1 MKQLKMFFMLISL
14 MLVIGACSNNDN
26 NESEDNIENND
37 VENNDEQEEN
47 SEPEEDVE
55 EVEDVPSA
63 DDVDFNALLAEV
75 DEITQGE
82 TELIYEQDEAQ
93 THEEDAYEVNLNGY
107 VVANITDFHM
117 NFSIPFDSEDE
128 GAILLTHMSVE
139 NKTDGDIAYTPTW
152 SIEYSGADRFANPNR
167 DLIPRDLQLS
177 NVLNSENDYVI
188 PAGESV
194 SGYVAFA
201 LRTVDVENI
210 EKVNYASLIVPSGGD
225 V

>member
-14 MLVIGACSNNDN
+14 ILVIGACSNNDN

-93 THEEDAYEVNLNGY
+93 THEEAAYEVYVIGY
-107 VVANITDFHM
+107 VGANITDFDM

-128 GAILLTHMSVE
+128 GAILLTHMAVE

-188 PAGESV
+188 PAGEYV
-194 SGYVAFA
+194 FGYVAFSIRY
-201 LRTVDVENI
+201 LVVSMLVKITYTNV
-210 EKVNYASLIVPSGGD
+210 LVPYR
-225 V
+225 